1 MYSAGQYGKKE
12 LLNRSQTG
20 TSEANSGS
28 SVKSQVLDLKTLPI
42 FSPLKISVK
51 ILEFI
56 LVNHLVILSRRN
68 RCNVR
73 CLFKIKSIKLKI
85 SLRHTA
91 HGDNYRRFYARFSN
105 LRVIVLR
112 RAGEVKLSIR
122 DLHMV
127 TIIVVS
133 TPDFRN

>member
-1 MYSAGQYGKKE
+1 MGRKSCSTDLRPGPQM
-12 LLNRSQTG
+12 
-20 TSEANSGS
+20 ANSGS
-28 SVKSQVLDLKTLPI
+28 SVKTQVLDLKTLPI

-91 HGDNYRRFYARFSN
+91 HGDNYRRFFARFSN
-105 LRVIVLR
+105 LHVIVLR

-122 DLHMV
+122 DLHTV

-133 TPDFRN
+133 SPDFRTYMLLF